1 MDPNETFVNA
11 IWEDHSPM
19 THGRFDICD
28 MEGNFDYKAAA
39 KFTTERLQEIAN
51 VEEEIAYLHNIM
63 GKAIK
68 VAPKHCVHRILALEM
83 QRLTELKKGMRG
95 IENEK

>member
-1 MDPNETFVNA
+1 MKMDPNEVFVNS

-68 VAPKHCVHRILALEM
+68 VAPKHCVHRILAAEM
-83 QRLTELKKGMRG
+83 DRLAGLQKGMR
-95 IENEK
+95 KL